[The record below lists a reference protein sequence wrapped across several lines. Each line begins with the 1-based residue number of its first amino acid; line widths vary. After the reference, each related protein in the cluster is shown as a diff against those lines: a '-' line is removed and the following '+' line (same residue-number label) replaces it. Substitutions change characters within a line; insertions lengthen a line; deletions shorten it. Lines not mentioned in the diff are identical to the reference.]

1 MDVKTAIR
9 TRRSIRRYQ
18 NKKVSVA
25 FLEELLELMRYYP
38 SAANLQPLKF
48 MLLTEDIDLAL
59 MEETLKWAG
68 YLPDYIVGADEYP
81 TAYVL
86 VVGDLSVS
94 NQFEFAAGGAVTEL
108 LLAIHAEGLGGC
120 CLGLPKQQRLIKQFN
135 LDPKRYRPLY
145 AVAVG
150 YPKHTGKTV
159 ELAYDCKYTV
169 DKDGN
174 FIVPKR
180 IVSELVLKKEK

>member
-1 MDVKTAIR
+1 MEVKTAIR

-18 NKKVSVA
+18 SKKVPQA
-25 FLEELLELMRYYP
+25 LLEELLELMRYYP

-48 MLLTEDIDLAL
+48 LPLTEDRDLAF

-68 YLPDYIVGADEYP
+68 YLPDYAIAEDEYP
-81 TAYVL
+81 AAYILVL
-86 VVGDLSVS
+86 GDLTIS
-94 NQFEFAAGGAVTEL
+94 NQFEFAAGSAVTEL

-120 CLGLPKQQRLIKQFN
+120 CLGIPKRLQLSTYFD
-135 LDPKRYRPLY
+135 LDPEQYMPLY

-159 ELAYDCKYTV
+159 DLTHDCKYTV
-169 DKDGN
+169 DEDGN
-174 FIVPKR
+174 FVVPKR
-180 IVSELVLKKEK
+180 TVRELKKEK

>member
-18 NKKVSVA
+18 GEKVPRA

-48 MLLTEDIDLAL
+48 MIVTEAKDLAI
-59 MEETLKWAG
+59 MDETLKWAG
-68 YLPDYIVGADEYP
+68 YLPEYVIAENEHP
-81 TAYVL
+81 KAYVL
-86 VVGDLSVS
+86 VLGDRTVS
-94 NQFEFAAGGAVTEL
+94 SQFEFAAGSAVTQL
-108 LLAIHAEGLGGC
+108 LLTIHAEGLGGC
-120 CLGLPKQQRLIKQFN
+120 CLGIPKRQRLFAHFDI
-135 LDPKRYRPLY
+135 DPERYDLLY

-159 ELAYDCKYTV
+159 ELIHDCKYSV
-169 DKDGN
+169 DQDGN
-174 FIVPKR
+174 FVVPKR
-180 IVSELVLKKEK
+180 TVSELTLKKEK